1 MGRPRQL
8 ALASLA
14 IVIVASVIAFI
25 PAVTGG
31 WIYDDHALIQTNP
44 HVHSFAEWPRWF
56 VTDFWNV
63 SPEITHFGGRILYWR
78 PGVMATYALDWKLGG
93 GSPLMFHVTNLLL
106 QAATSGLVFI
116 TLRRWVGRTLPA
128 LAAAMI
134 FVVHPTKVES
144 VAWIAGRTDI
154 ICLLAILVASLGV
167 ARRVSGRHG
176 GIAMEV
182 AGTLVA
188 YLCKEQAIV
197 LPCFVAVEIWVAA
210 DRPVLDRGMVVR
222 LVRGAL
228 PQLAL
233 AIIYLTI
240 RAAVLP
246 IGPAAGAQHVPVGE
260 HGRAVLETFGRF
272 FALAMAPHQLSI
284 QQGLVHAVHHKMV
297 YSAAYVTIGV
307 FSTLGLIVVAWQVR
321 RRAPIITIGI
331 ALYFATVAPTS
342 NLAFTGMVT
351 LISERF
357 LYLPLIGF
365 VLAAAGIFELAERR
379 FGRRVYVVAVVFTVA
394 LTALSM
400 QRSHDYTDE
409 DTFWAKELALHPD
422 SPEARMQSFNFYARS
437 LRFYEA
443 LAIWQRP
450 QPYDIPARDR
460 MQLASNVV
468 SVMSRL
474 VPDHD
479 TVHLEAL
486 DQFCAHLLAKQPAS
500 LDFLGVQFS
509 FDASPLAES
518 KAFENARSTL
528 LDLRAD
534 VQSRLGHDDVAI
546 ELAAEAVALCPSCSS
561 LIDAYALQ
569 LARSGQYDESLA
581 ALEATSGRPSDQR
594 EDELTR
600 VQAARGFHAQSQTL
614 QGAEA
619 LQARASELAKL
630 ELWGRAFDVLAP
642 YEADIAQAPKFSVGF
657 AELAFRA
664 GETKIA
670 RRVLTASKSPVE
682 VDALIVEWTAKM
694 GWTR

>member
-1 MGRPRQL
+1 M
-8 ALASLA
+8 
-14 IVIVASVIAFI
+14 IAFI

-31 WIYDDHALIQTNP
+31 WIYDDHPLIQTNP
-44 HVHSFAEWPRWF
+44 HVHSLAEWPRWF

-63 SPEITHFGGRILYWR
+63 SAEIIHFGGRILYWR

-93 GSPLMFHVTNLLL
+93 GSPLMFHITNVIL
-106 QAATSGLVFI
+106 QAVTSGLVFV
-116 TLRRWVGRTLPA
+116 TLRRWIGGTLPA
-128 LAAAMI
+128 LAAALI

-167 ARRVSGRHG
+167 ARRLSGRHG

-210 DRPVLDRGMVVR
+210 DRPVLDRSTVIR

-228 PQLAL
+228 PQLVL
-233 AIIYLTI
+233 AIIYLAI
-240 RAAVLP
+240 RAIVLP
-246 IGPAAGAQHVPVGE
+246 IGPAAGSQHVPFGE

-272 FALAMAPHQLSI
+272 FALAVAPHQLSI
-284 QQGLVHAVHHKMV
+284 QQGLVHAVHHEMV
-297 YSAAYVTIGV
+297 YSATYVALGVVSTI
-307 FSTLGLIVVAWQVR
+307 GLIVVAWRMR

-331 ALYFATVAPTS
+331 ALYFATMAPTS

-357 LYLPLIGF
+357 LYLPLIGL
-365 VLAAAGIFELAERR
+365 VLAAGGIFELAERR
-379 FGRRVYVVAVVFTVA
+379 FGRRVYAVALAFTIA

-409 DTFWAKELALHPD
+409 DAFWAKELAMHPD
-422 SPEARMQSFNFYARS
+422 SPEARMQSFNFYARN
-437 LRFYEA
+437 LRYYEA

-460 MQLASNVV
+460 IQLASNVV

-479 TVHLEAL
+479 AVHLEAL
-486 DQFCAHLLAKQPAS
+486 DQFCAHLLANQPAS
-500 LDFLGVQFS
+500 LDFLGVQFA
-509 FDASPLAES
+509 FDSSSLAES
-518 KAFENARSTL
+518 RAFQNARSTL

-534 VQSRLGHDDVAI
+534 VQSRLGNDAGAV
-546 ELAAEAVALCPSCSS
+546 ELAADAVALCPSCSS
-561 LIDAYALQ
+561 LIDEYALQ

-581 ALEATSGRPSDQR
+581 ALDATSGTPSDQR

-600 VQAARGFHAQSQTL
+600 VQAARALHALSQTSE
-614 QGAEA
+614 GAGA

-642 YEADIAQAPKFSVGF
+642 YEAEIAQAPKFSLGF

-664 GETKIA
+664 GETAIA
-670 RRVLTASKSPVE
+670 RRVLSASKSPAE
-682 VDALIVEWTAKM
+682 VDALIAEWTAKM